1 MSLSD
6 LAALGSFVSGI
17 AVVVTLVFLLLQ
29 MRQQTQS
36 LRASTQQG
44 RAARI
49 AEYTLQRTE
58 PFLSEVI
65 VRAISS
71 DLTLNSSMVQA
82 FLAHAVSVFFN
93 LEDVLLQHRYGNI
106 DQANLES
113 EVAILRGY
121 LALPAYRTAWRI
133 NRPFTAAEYRD
144 FVDKLMRET
153 KVVPFPD
160 LAEMWK
166 RILSEE
172 LAAT

>member
-1 MSLSD
+1 MTLSD
-6 LAALGSFVSGI
+6 LAAIGGFVSGL

-36 LRASTQQG
+36 LRASMQQG

-49 AEYTLQRTE
+49 GQYSLQRTE
-58 PFLSEVI
+58 PFLSEAI
-65 VRAISS
+65 VRAVSS
-71 DLTLNSSMVQA
+71 DLTLNSAMVQA

-93 LEDVLLQHRYGNI
+93 LEDVLLQHRSGNI

-113 EVAILRGY
+113 ELTILRGY
-121 LALPAYRTAWRI
+121 LAVPAYRTAWRI
-133 NRPFTAAEYRD
+133 NRDFTAPDYRD

-160 LAEMWK
+160 FSEVWK
-166 RILSEE
+166 KTLSEE